1 MNEFFIARR
10 YLKAKHKINFIS
22 ILSFISWLGI
32 SVGVAAMII
41 VISVFNGFGSL
52 VKELLISY
60 DPHIIIHSNDIYD
73 VKKTLSEEFWDDKR
87 IKNFSLQIEA
97 KGILYNSNYNLIQV
111 KGLETETLNELGL
124 KKNQFVKSHLPEV
137 FIGQILAAKLGVLP
151 GDTILISSLNSI
163 RQSIIDFTSLPR
175 ISKAVVVS
183 IFNTNNKEYDDKY
196 IFSEITDAQ
205 KILGGQIPA
214 STIEIRLNDINDL
227 SEVKNFLEQKFS
239 SKITITTWYDL
250 HKNLYDVMQIER
262 WSAFILLSMIISVAV
277 FNILSTLTMM
287 VVEKKRDIGI
297 LKTMGYNDFSIKRL
311 FLYQGFLIGLIGIF
325 FGLIIGL
332 GVCYLQIE
340 YKFYA
345 LDASKYIIDALP
357 IKVEI
362 ADLLIITLST
372 LLLTALASI
381 YPSKKANSI
390 NIIESIKYE

>member
-32 SVGVAAMII
+32 TVGVAAMII

-73 VKKTLSEEFWDDKR
+73 VKKTLSEEFRDDKR

-183 IFNTNNKEYDDKY
+183 IFNSNNKEYDDKY
-196 IFSEITDAQ
+196 IFSEIGDAQ
-205 KILGGQIPA
+205 KILGGQIAA
-214 STIEIRLNDINDL
+214 STIEIRLNNINDL

-239 SKITITTWYDL
+239 NKITITTWYDL

-357 IKVEI
+357 VKVEI
-362 ADLLIITLST
+362 TDILIITLST
-372 LLLTALASI
+372 LLLTAFASI